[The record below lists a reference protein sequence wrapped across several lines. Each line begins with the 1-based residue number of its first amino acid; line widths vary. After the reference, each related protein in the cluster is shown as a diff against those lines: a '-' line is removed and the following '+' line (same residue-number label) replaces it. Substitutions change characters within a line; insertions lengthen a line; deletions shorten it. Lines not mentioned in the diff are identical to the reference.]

1 MVSGRRIAGIK
12 GPASCTVSRFPDKW
26 VFVVVVCGNSAV
38 IEEVVLHQS
47 YQDSSEPVVLVY

>member
-1 MVSGRRIAGIK
+1 
-12 GPASCTVSRFPDKW
+12 VSRFPDKW